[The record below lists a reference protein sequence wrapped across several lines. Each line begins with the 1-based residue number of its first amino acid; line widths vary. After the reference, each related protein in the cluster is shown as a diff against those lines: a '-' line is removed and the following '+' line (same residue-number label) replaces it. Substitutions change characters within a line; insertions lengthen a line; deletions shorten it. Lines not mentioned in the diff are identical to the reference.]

1 MEPPEVLGLTLKLIY
16 HEALDEDSVPAA
28 GDYTVTAAN
37 GAVTTTLPVTAVGV
51 KGNTVTLTLARAPG
65 VSQMVTL
72 RYTALASNPVRDL
85 AGNDAE
91 GLTESR
97 KVKSV
102 PTVSV
107 GAVYPA
113 VTPRLGDPEFR
124 VTVSQAPESDLEVA
138 LSFEQTEEHLP
149 ETTATITVPAGRTSA
164 NRAFGI
170 SSPHSRG
177 SGSLTAT
184 VTGATLGG
192 GTGDGYA
199 VAPAPANAATVPVL
213 ADEHDEGSETLTFR
227 LTNPVGAR
235 IADDEAV
242 GTIRNAGAIPKAW
255 IARFGR
261 TVAEQVLDA
270 VEGRMRTTPA
280 PGVEVSLAGQRLDVA
295 TPEEIEA
302 LERREAQ
309 ARLKALGDWLEG
321 GTGEAQ
327 DDARAGE
334 SRALS
339 PAGTF

>member
-72 RYTALASNPVRDL
+72 RYTAPASNPVRDL
-85 AGNDAE
+85 AVNDAE

-113 VTPRLGDPEFR
+113 VTPGLGDPEFR

-138 LSFEQTEEHLP
+138 LSFEQTEEYLP

-184 VTGATLGG
+184 VTGATLGRRHRRRVRG
-192 GTGDGYA
+192 G
-199 VAPAPANAATVPVL
+199 
-213 ADEHDEGSETLTFR
+213 
-227 LTNPVGAR
+227 
-235 IADDEAV
+235 
-242 GTIRNAGAIPKAW
+242 AG
-255 IARFGR
+255 
-261 TVAEQVLDA
+261 
-270 VEGRMRTTPA
+270 
-280 PGVEVSLAGQRLDVA
+280 AGQRGDGAGAGRRARRRLGDADVQAHEPGGRRASPTTRRWARSA
-295 TPEEIEA
+295 TPA
-302 LERREAQ
+302 RSRRP
-309 ARLKALGDWLEG
+309 G
-321 GTGEAQ
+321 
-327 DDARAGE
+327 
-334 SRALS
+334 SRAS
-339 PAGTF
+339 GARWRSRCWTRSRGGCAGRRRPGSR